1 MSAPRLSKR
10 AHAAIARLRGGQL
23 LCAQADHTE
32 AGVRAGGLT
41 FWIEPSGKRMGPA
54 TARELI
60 ENGIVRPQADAL
72 LPKTSQSWRLA

>member
-10 AHAAIARLRGGQL
+10 AQAAIGRLTGGQL

-32 AGVRAGGLT
+32 AGIRAGGLT
-41 FWIEPSGKRMGPA
+41 FWVEPGGKRVGPA

-60 ENGIVRPQADAL
+60 ENGVVRPQADAL
-72 LPKTSQSWRLA
+72 LPETSQSWRLP